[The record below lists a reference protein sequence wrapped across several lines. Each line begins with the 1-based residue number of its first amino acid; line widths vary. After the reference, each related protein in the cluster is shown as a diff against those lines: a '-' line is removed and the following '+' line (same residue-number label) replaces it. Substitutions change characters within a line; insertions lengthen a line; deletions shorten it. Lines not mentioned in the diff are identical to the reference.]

1 MPGKNNPDI
10 RMIKLAEK
18 ENLFPKLL
26 GIIFLLA
33 WILLAIKPVYRFD
46 WFLENIL
53 VFVSVPFLIFFY
65 RKNFFSDLSYA
76 LIFIFLMFH
85 IVGAHYTFSEVPAG
99 KKISECFGWER
110 NHYDRMVH
118 FLFGALLTVPVFE
131 IISQKVSAD
140 EKWKLLFSFSLVFTA
155 GGIYELLEWLTAI
168 VVSPEAGSA
177 YLGTQGDEW
186 DAQKD
191 LGLKLAGSLAA
202 VIFLLRKR
210 K

>member
-1 MPGKNNPDI
+1 MSW
-10 RMIKLAEK
+10 LAENK
-18 ENLFPKLL
+18 NLFPKLL
-26 GIIFLLA
+26 GIVFLLA

-65 RKNFFSDLSYA
+65 RKKFFSNLSYT
-76 LIFIFLMFH
+76 LIFIFLVFH

-99 KKISECFGWER
+99 KKISEWIGWER
-110 NHYDRMVH
+110 NHYDRLVH
-118 FLFGALLTVPVFE
+118 FLFGAFLTVPVYE
-131 IISQKVSAD
+131 IISRGISAG
-140 EKWKLLFSFSLVFTA
+140 EKWKLLFSFSLIFTA
-155 GGIYELLEWLTAI
+155 GGVYELLEWLAAI
-168 VVSPEAGSA
+168 VVSPEAGTA
-177 YLGTQGDEW
+177 YLGAQGDVW

-202 VIFLLRKR
+202 AVILYRRK